1 VQHGPLSAI
10 AANPSADVQA
20 RGSQNAGSGL
30 DKVSVKTDDTSNSLD
45 MSKETC
51 SLVHATEEGPKCPSQ
66 AIHVVEEAYSSWMY
80 PSTWFWNSGTAS
92 KKSEPDIFSVV
103 AAARLLLWVF
113 PKSSFV
119 WSTWTQGTLEHKV
132 DICLLDT
139 EPSEQAQSTI
149 CGTHNEQRL
158 PDLSPSV
165 IEEVPTPRSIRTEE
179 SWSDFTEAAN
189 VQVAGEDAAE
199 PVCAG
204 SADGP
209 SPSTL
214 QRMMQ
219 SWRWRSNANEV
230 QSLPVEEYEEDICS
244 SPSAFHEADGS
255 ADQSGLQTEVVQS
268 HFAQDVQ
275 GDGMQERPDDDGD
288 DPSSSQQSRW
298 WSRRSERRSGWGWRS
313 YSSLEQDCPQAH
325 PSSASL
331 CSLASEDLHTPM
343 DIPTNQEPWRP
354 SIEDTGPLPESGD
367 HVPSFSSMDTDSS
380 RRTWGYP
387 SSWGW
392 RSRPHTEID
401 QEHTH
406 QEIAASS
413 WNTVTNEDSVP
424 ERATSLQSCGAVE
437 SVASIVSGAQSAIS
451 DDGEIDGSVHPSRM
465 RADSAPPGFLTK
477 MTAGLRGRQSGQWTW
492 SNPRQKRSLTG
503 EQRRSHSEG
512 ALTPKSKKDSGSAAR
527 ESSWSARVRGS
538 SDPPQKKFDD
548 AASEAIKPIK
558 DDAKVNSWSNPVS
571 WMRTSVHYASWLYKD
586 ANFLLDSMAPKPVE
600 RQLPLAEFELADLLQ
615 AFAKLADL
623 GAIASDMTPF
633 FWIFIVAFVL
643 VISSILFAIID
654 LWISALT
661 SYLGWFAYVMLLIAV
676 SFSWP
681 AFFHY
686 LVRTIVRG
694 YYVKNFHQCTVQI
707 HGIPPACATQE
718 YLEKFCRERA
728 LPVRAIYVSP
738 PCNRDRSVSARQR
751 VELMFGSVD
760 DMKKA
765 FTSQKLTADMKI
777 GGYWVR
783 VRPKAGTSS
792 AGVEWLLVLMEYLS
806 EESVPSRFWLRCTL
820 SCLISMSLTRTFL
833 QAAVEAAS
841 SMRSKLPAV
850 VHFVGFLCAMVSLGF
865 LFFYVGYHSY
875 IDMAEARED
884 LRREQRQDRLFEPP
898 PPPAHVGSIE

>member
-1 VQHGPLSAI
+1 
-10 AANPSADVQA
+10 
-20 RGSQNAGSGL
+20 
-30 DKVSVKTDDTSNSLD
+30 
-45 MSKETC
+45 
-51 SLVHATEEGPKCPSQ
+51 
-66 AIHVVEEAYSSWMY
+66 
-80 PSTWFWNSGTAS
+80 
-92 KKSEPDIFSVV
+92 
-103 AAARLLLWVF
+103 
-113 PKSSFV
+113 
-119 WSTWTQGTLEHKV
+119 
-132 DICLLDT
+132 
-139 EPSEQAQSTI
+139 
-149 CGTHNEQRL
+149 
-158 PDLSPSV
+158 
-165 IEEVPTPRSIRTEE
+165 
-179 SWSDFTEAAN
+179 
-189 VQVAGEDAAE
+189 
-199 PVCAG
+199 
-204 SADGP
+204 
-209 SPSTL
+209 
-214 QRMMQ
+214 
-219 SWRWRSNANEV
+219 
-230 QSLPVEEYEEDICS
+230 
-244 SPSAFHEADGS
+244 
-255 ADQSGLQTEVVQS
+255 
-268 HFAQDVQ
+268 
-275 GDGMQERPDDDGD
+275 
-288 DPSSSQQSRW
+288 
-298 WSRRSERRSGWGWRS
+298 
-313 YSSLEQDCPQAH
+313 
-325 PSSASL
+325 
-331 CSLASEDLHTPM
+331 
-343 DIPTNQEPWRP
+343 
-354 SIEDTGPLPESGD
+354 
-367 HVPSFSSMDTDSS
+367 
-380 RRTWGYP
+380 
-387 SSWGW
+387 
-392 RSRPHTEID
+392 
-401 QEHTH
+401 
-406 QEIAASS
+406 
-413 WNTVTNEDSVP
+413 
-424 ERATSLQSCGAVE
+424 
-437 SVASIVSGAQSAIS
+437 
-451 DDGEIDGSVHPSRM
+451 
-465 RADSAPPGFLTK
+465 
-477 MTAGLRGRQSGQWTW
+477 
-492 SNPRQKRSLTG
+492 
-503 EQRRSHSEG
+503 
-512 ALTPKSKKDSGSAAR
+512 
-527 ESSWSARVRGS
+527 VRGS